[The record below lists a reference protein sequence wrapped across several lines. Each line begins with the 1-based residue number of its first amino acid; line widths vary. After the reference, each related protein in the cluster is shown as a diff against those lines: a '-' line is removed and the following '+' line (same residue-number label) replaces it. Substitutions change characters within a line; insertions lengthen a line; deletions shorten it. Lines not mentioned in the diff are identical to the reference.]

1 MSRVKAG
8 KNTLK
13 SRKYTLAQTKGYRNA
28 RKTKKRQ
35 AYEAIAHAGTHAFAH
50 RRDRKNDFRRLWNIR
65 INAAVRGLD
74 TTYSKF
80 IGLLKKKEVALDRKI
95 LATIAK
101 DYPETFERIVKKVS

>member
-1 MSRVKAG
+1 MARVKGG

-28 RKTKKRQ
+28 RKNKKRQ
-35 AYEAIAHAGTHAFAH
+35 AYEAIVHAGAYAFAH

-65 INAAVRGLD
+65 INAAVRNLD

-80 IGLLKKKEVALDRKI
+80 MGLLKKKDVALDRKV

-101 DYPETFERIVKKVS
+101 DRPETFERIVKKLS